1 MPLEVAGREL
11 ARLMLAQLFL
21 NACVTGTRMAA
32 PLQALRLGH
41 DESTVGVLIALFALA
56 QVFLALPAGRY
67 CERHGLKKPITWSVV
82 AAAKVPR

>member
-1 MPLEVAGREL
+1 MPHRSPGGEL

-41 DESTVGVLIALFALA
+41 GEAAVGSDRAVRLA

-67 CERHGLKKPITWSVV
+67 CERHGPKRPICGRWWSPRR
-82 AAAKVPR
+82 AAR